1 MNVASLLEELIQHK
15 VKLTVQEDKLRV
27 QLPEGGLEPSLL
39 EQLKLQKDAIKEL
52 ILATQKPRVKRQA
65 ITRVTHREDTA
76 VLSHMQRRLW
86 ILDKI
91 EGSTHYNI
99 SNALVLEGDLDR
111 VKFQTAFDT
120 ILTRHAILRTVYTTD
135 EQEQVFQV
143 IQPARPLDIGYDN
156 LTGLSKET
164 QEQAIRDLQLE
175 ETKRPFDLS
184 RDVLIRVRLVQL
196 NTHAH
201 VVLVTIH
208 HIAIDGWSMG
218 LLIKEFCAL
227 YSGHSLPAL
236 PVQYVDYAV
245 WQQQYL
251 QGETLDRLKRF
262 WAAQLAG
269 IPPVHA
275 LPLDFTR
282 PRVQTFNGHTFYTR
296 IAAAPLQRLC
306 EQQGTTLFAG
316 LYAAFTVLLARY
328 SNEKDIVIGTPVA
341 NREQEEVAGL
351 AGLFMNMLV
360 LRTQLQKG
368 TSFIQLLQQ
377 SRQTLI
383 DSFAH
388 QQLPFDMLVG
398 MLQQERNP
406 SHSALFQVMLV
417 LQNNEKGTVELPGV
431 ALRPMTQSKP
441 FAMYDLSLIAEE
453 DRHGLS
459 LGWEYNTDLF
469 SQATVQRMATHFEVL
484 LQGMLAN
491 PEADVLQINILSAEE
506 VQQLAAFNCTDKS
519 YPAGLTIMDLYQPQ
533 HLAVTYEGNTY
544 RELDAAANKLAA
556 YLHHQFGVQKGDLV
570 GLQLDRSEKMLM
582 AILAILKSGAAYV
595 PIGVDYPEARVEYIV
610 ADAQLRV
617 VINENL
623 ITACVDHPMPVFERP
638 DPSAAAYGIY
648 TSGSTGQP
656 KGVINEHAGLY
667 NRLLW
672 MRDDLGIGANDVILQ
687 KTPYTFDVSVWEL
700 LMPLITGSRL
710 VFARPEG
717 HKDPQY
723 LQELIDREQVSIVHF
738 VPSMLG
744 IFLEELDSGKCESLR
759 HVVCS
764 GEALPATTVAECKEK
779 LPWVRIHNLYGPTE
793 AAIDVTAIDL
803 TDTELVTIGKPVA
816 NTKIYIVDEQLRQQP
831 VGVAGELLIEG
842 IQVAR
847 GYINQPALTASRFI
861 DSPFTAGARLYRTG
875 DLAKWLPD
883 GTISYLGRMDDQVKI
898 RGNRI
903 EPGEIESR
911 ILSWGHAEQAG
922 VIVKDKRLVAYVV
935 PKEGYQKEQ
944 LYNYLYK
951 HLPDYMVPGII
962 MELEELPLTSSGKLN
977 RRALPAPVLTD
988 HYVAPGNEVETA
1000 LAAIWQEVL
1009 GVTQVSIHDNF
1020 FRVGGDSILA
1030 IRLVSRINKH
1040 FNTAFSIP
1048 EMYEDS
1054 TIAGVSHKIINS
1066 KAVVNQ
1072 QEEARDEIRKSIDNL
1087 LLELLED

>member
-1 MNVASLLEELIQHK
+1 MNVAPLLEELIQHK
-15 VKLTVQEDKLRV
+15 VKLTVAEDKLRV

-39 EQLKLQKDAIKEL
+39 AQLKLHKDAIKEL
-52 ILATQKPRVKRQA
+52 ILATRKPRVKRPA
-65 ITRVTHREDTA
+65 ITRLTHPGNKA

-99 SNALVLEGDLDR
+99 SNALVLEGDLDTAQ
-111 VKFQTAFDT
+111 FQKAFDT
-120 ILTRHAILRTVYTTD
+120 ILQRHEILRTVYTTD

-143 IQPARPLDIGYDN
+143 IQPVRSLDIKYDY
-156 LTGLSKET
+156 LTGLSKEA
-164 QEQAIRDLQLE
+164 QDHAIRELQLE
-175 ETKRPFDLS
+175 ETKQPFDLS
-184 RDVLIRVRLVQL
+184 KDVLIRVRLVQL

-208 HIAIDGWSMG
+208 HIATDGWSIG

-227 YSGHSLPAL
+227 YSGQSLPAL
-236 PVQYVDYAV
+236 PVQYADYAV

-251 QGETLDRLKRF
+251 QGEALGELKQF
-262 WAAQLAG
+262 WSAHLAG
-269 IPPVHA
+269 MPPVHA
-275 LPLDFTR
+275 LPLDVAR

-296 IAAAPLQRLC
+296 IDIAPLQRLC

-360 LRTQLQKG
+360 LRSQLQTG

-377 SRQTLI
+377 SKQTLI

-398 MLQQERNP
+398 LLQQERNA

-417 LQNNEKGTVELPGV
+417 LQNNEKGTVELPNV

-469 SQATVQRMATHFEVL
+469 SLATVQRMAAHFEAL
-484 LQGMLAN
+484 LQALLAQ
-491 PEADVLQINILSAEE
+491 PESDVLQLNILSAGE
-506 VQQLAAFNCTDKS
+506 VQQLAAFNSTDKL
-519 YPAGLTIMDLYQPQ
+519 YPAGLTVMDIYQPQ
-533 HLAVTYEGNTY
+533 QLTVTYEGRTY
-544 RELDAAANKLAA
+544 KELDASANKLAA
-556 YLHHQFGVQKGDLV
+556 YLHHQFGLQKGDLA
-570 GLQLDRSEKMLM
+570 GIQLDRSERMLT
-582 AILAILKSGAAYV
+582 AILAVLKTGAAYV
-595 PIGVDYPEARVEYIV
+595 PIGMDYPQARVDYII

-617 VINENL
+617 VIDEKV
-623 ITACVDHPMPVFERP
+623 IGECVDYPLPVLEGP
-638 DPSAAAYGIY
+638 DPATVAYGIY

-656 KGVINEHAGLY
+656 KGVINDHAGLY

-672 MRDDLGIGANDVILQ
+672 MRDDLDIRKEDVILQ

-700 LMPLITGSRL
+700 LMPLVTGSRL

-723 LQELIDREQVSIVHF
+723 LQELIYTEQVTIIHF

-744 IFLEELDSGKCESLR
+744 IFLEELDSRKCESLR

-779 LPWVRIHNLYGPTE
+779 LPGVRIHNLYGPTE

-803 TDTELVTIGKPVA
+803 TDTAAVTIGKPVA
-816 NTKIYIVDEQLRQQP
+816 NTKIYIVDAHLRQQP

-861 DSPFTAGARLYRTG
+861 DSPFTTGARLYRTG

-903 EPGEIESR
+903 ELGEIESR
-911 ILSWGHAEQAG
+911 ILSWGHAAQAG
-922 VIVKDKRLVAYVV
+922 VIVKDKTLVAYVV
-935 PKEGYQKEQ
+935 PGAGYEKEQ
-944 LYNYLYK
+944 LYSYLGK

-962 MELEELPLTSSGKLN
+962 MELDALPLTTSGKLN
-977 RRALPAPVLTD
+977 RRALPEPVSAD
-988 HYVAPGNEVETA
+988 DFVAPGNEVEAA
-1000 LAAIWQEVL
+1000 LADIWKGVL
-1009 GVTQVSIHDNF
+1009 GIAQVSIHDNF
-1020 FRVGGDSILA
+1020 FRIGGDSILA

-1054 TIAGVSHKIINS
+1054 TIAGISHKIINS
-1066 KAVVNQ
+1066 KAVVHQ